1 MVAKIG
7 LQKLVT
13 GAMSSEQCQ
22 VLAPEFE
29 FAGYHLIGC
38 CQNIVTSLFIIIYIA
53 HAHCQDSQDVSLV
66 IAWIL
71 ILLDCPFSRGGIPGW
86 QKGLECKRRWRNLLD
101 WNQGLYLGLN
111 NAHHCG
117 VVSVPDSG
125 RGVWYRD

>member
-1 MVAKIG
+1 
-7 LQKLVT
+7 
-13 GAMSSEQCQ
+13 MSSEVTEQCQ

-53 HAHCQDSQDVSLV
+53 HAHFLLSTVKILRIDRLDTDLV
-66 IAWIL
+66 GL
-71 ILLDCPFSRGGIPGW
+71 SFLPGW

-125 RGVWYRD
+125 RRVWYRD